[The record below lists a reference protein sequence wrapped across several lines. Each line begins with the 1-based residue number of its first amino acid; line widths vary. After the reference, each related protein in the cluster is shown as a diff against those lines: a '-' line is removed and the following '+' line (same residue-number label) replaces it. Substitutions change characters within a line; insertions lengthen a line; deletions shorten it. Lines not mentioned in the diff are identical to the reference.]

1 MLAMFDKALHWVDKN
16 LLVLLLIILAMR
28 GLFLFTIGLDLIG
41 DESYYWDWSRQPAWC
56 YYSKPPMVAW
66 LIGAVTWLLGD
77 YTPVV
82 RLPALLLGTVF
93 LAYFHAT
100 AKAFY
105 GAQAAAL
112 ALLLILATP
121 INAIANFLMTIDPPL
136 YCFWIMALY
145 YLRRALFDADHRA
158 WLWAGCVNAAAL
170 LSKQAALALPVML
183 LIFLLIERGRRS
195 YLKRYYWLYLM
206 PMIFAALPILW
217 WNQQHDWVMFA
228 HSKGHFGNH
237 EPIDWLKRL
246 QHARDF
252 VLYQLLLLS
261 PVTFGLSVVISFK
274 GAVGFKRL
282 TAEQQFL
289 WLMGPL
295 LILAVLLLCFL
306 QKTQGNWSMPF
317 YISALILLVGD
328 WAATAWRKV
337 IKWALGVGF
346 FMVGTTYMLPFLL
359 QMFDLK
365 GSAFDPTQRFKS
377 WQETALRLHAE
388 RLAVQPD
395 LTDTFVVALGHRY
408 LASQLAFYLPDH
420 PKVYR
425 FEESGKVIS
434 QYEVWPGPYAFVG
447 KNAFVVGEGQQ
458 KNPPH
463 ALKHAFAHFR
473 FLAEIPN
480 PNNAK
485 SPYWLYWGEN
495 LIAWPGLAER
505 TR

>member
-1 MLAMFDKALHWVDKN
+1 MFDKALNWIDKN
-16 LLVLLLIILAMR
+16 LLILLLAILAMR
-28 GLFLFTIGLDLIG
+28 GLFLWNIGLDLIG
-41 DESYYWDWSRQPAWC
+41 DESYYWDWSRRPAWC

-66 LIGAVTWLLGD
+66 LIGVFTWLFGD

-82 RLPALLLGTVF
+82 RLPTVLLGTVF

-105 GAQAAAL
+105 GARAAAL

-121 INAIANFLMTIDPPL
+121 INVLANFLMTIDPPL
-136 YCFWIMALY
+136 YCFWIMTLY
-145 YLRRALFDADHRA
+145 YLRRALFDADGKA
-158 WLWAGCVNAAAL
+158 WLWAGCANAAAL
-170 LSKQAALALPVML
+170 LSKQAALALPAML
-183 LIFLLIERGRRS
+183 LLFLLIDSGRRA
-195 YLKRYYWLYLM
+195 YLKRDYWLYLM
-206 PMIFAALPILW
+206 PMVFVALPILW
-217 WNQQHDWVMFA
+217 WNQQHEWVMFG

-237 EPIDWLKRL
+237 EPVGVLKRL
-246 QHARDF
+246 QHGRDF

-274 GAVGFKRL
+274 DALGFKRL

-295 LILAVLLLCFL
+295 LVLAVLLLGFL
-306 QKTQGNWSMPF
+306 QKAQGNWPMPF
-317 YISALILLVGD
+317 YISALILLAGH
-328 WAATAWRKV
+328 WADGAWGKA

-359 QMFDLK
+359 QAFDLK
-365 GSAFDPTQRFKS
+365 ESAYDPTTRFKS
-377 WQETALRLHAE
+377 WQQTALNMHSE
-388 RLAVQPD
+388 RLAVQTD
-395 LTDTFVVALGHRY
+395 LADTFVVALGHRY

-420 PKVYR
+420 PNVYR

-434 QYEVWPGPYAFVG
+434 QYEVWPGPDAFVG
-447 KNAFVVGEGQQ
+447 KNAFIVGEGQQ
-458 KNPPH
+458 KNLPL
-463 ALKHAFAHFR
+463 ALKNAFARFR

-485 SPYWLYWGEN
+485 SPYRIYWGEN
-495 LIAWPGLAER
+495 LIAWPELAER
-505 TR
+505 AR